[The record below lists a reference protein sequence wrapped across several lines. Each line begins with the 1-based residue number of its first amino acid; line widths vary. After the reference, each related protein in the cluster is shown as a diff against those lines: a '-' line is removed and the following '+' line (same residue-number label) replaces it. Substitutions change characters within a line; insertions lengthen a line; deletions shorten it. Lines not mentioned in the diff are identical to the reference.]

1 MSSIQINIPEVFEP
15 LLAPARYK
23 GAYGGRGSAK
33 SHFFAGLLIDDH
45 LVDRGIRSVCIRE
58 VQKNLK
64 ESAKRLLETKIQEF
78 GLGEKDGFKI
88 FNEVIQ
94 TPGDGLIMFQGMQ
107 DHNSESIKSLEGCSR
122 AWIEEAQ
129 TLSSRSLA
137 LLRPTIRAPGSE
149 IWASWNPRR
158 KTDPIDMMLR
168 GESLPTGAVVV
179 KSNWDNNPYFPGELE
194 QERLDCLRME
204 PDQYAHIWEGDYIT
218 VSSGAYYAKHLALAR
233 SERRIGK
240 VSYDPLM
247 KFWAFWDIGGTGAK
261 ADACAI
267 WICQFIGKEIRFL
280 DCYEAQ
286 GQDLATHLTWMRN
299 SGYADAEVVLPHDGA
314 QSDKLYGVT
323 YEGEVRK
330 AGFSVRVI
338 DNQGAGAAMGR
349 VEASRKLFNN
359 MWFDAEKCAGG
370 LDALGWYHEKKDEVR
385 GIGLGP
391 VHDWSSHAADAF
403 GMVAIS
409 VDILG
414 RTRKERKER
423 VSNGWMA

>member
-1 MSSIQINIPEVFEP
+1 M
-15 LLAPARYK
+15 APARYK
-23 GAYGGRGSAK
+23 GAHGGRGSAK

-64 ESAKRLLETKIQEF
+64 ESAKRLLEIKIQEF

-94 TPGDGLIMFQGMQ
+94 TPGDGLILFQGMQ

-129 TLSSRSLA
+129 TLSSRSLS

-158 KTDPIDMMLR
+158 KTDPIDVLLR
-168 GESLPTGAVVV
+168 GDSLPTGAIVVR
-179 KSNWDNNPYFPGELE
+179 SNWNNNPYFPAELE
-194 QERLDCLRME
+194 QERLDCLRLE
-204 PDQYAHIWEGDYIT
+204 PDQYAYIWEGDYIT

-233 SERRIGK
+233 AELRIGK
-240 VSYDPLM
+240 IALDPIM
-247 KFWAFWDIGGTGAK
+247 RFWAFWDIGGTGAK

-280 DCYEAQ
+280 NYYEAQ
-286 GQDLATHLTWMRN
+286 GQDLATHLNWMRN
-299 SGYADAEVVLPHDGA
+299 NGYADAEIVLPHDGA

-330 AGFSVRVI
+330 AGFSVRII

-359 MWFDAEKCAGG
+359 MWFDEVKCAGG

-391 VHDWSSHAADAF
+391 NHDWASHAADAF

-409 VDILG
+409 VDILN
-414 RTRKERKER
+414 RKRKEHRRPEV
-423 VSNGWMA
+423 VSGWMG